1 VRVLLDECVDAR
13 LAPHVAGH
21 ETKTVH
27 DVGWAG
33 VSNGKLLARAE
44 LEFDVFV
51 TIDRN
56 LLFQQHV
63 PKFQLAIVLIH
74 SVSNRLEDLL
84 KLLPAILD
92 AIPKATKG
100 NVLHVGG

>member
-1 VRVLLDECVDAR
+1 MRVLLDERVDAG

-33 VSNGKLLARAE
+33 VANGKLLARAE

-51 TIDRN
+51 TVDRN
-56 LLFQQHV
+56 LQFQQHI
-63 PKFQLAIVLIH
+63 PKYKLAVVQIH
-74 SVSNRLEDLL
+74 CVSNRLEDLL

-92 AIPKATKG
+92 AIPKAAKG
-100 NVLHVGG
+100 NVFHVGG